1 MKLLRDQLPS
11 SLLHKVSVSL
21 HSFGATECL
30 TRLTDKRWDY
40 MQSTQAGWGWSN
52 RNNYTS
58 NNNANYNN
66 TSNSRY
72 NNKLSSSSSDGNL
85 RYPTTDRYDTRKVDT
100 PVGHNTNG
108 SVYISANTTTSM
120 DSMTIAESVAITY
133 PSVVTIAPVL
143 EVALPALTISSEAPT
158 PPASSSQKKR
168 TSSYPSHTNNN
179 SNSSHHYNSN
189 NPHLSNKSAKYN
201 NKNKKNNRGV
211 VRSAHSHWG
220 INRPYKQPGQVYMNS
235 HNQSGSSNKDS
246 HEQH

>member
-1 MKLLRDQLPS
+1 MKLLRDQLPT

-66 TSNSRY
+66 TSNGRY

-85 RYPTTDRYDTRKVDT
+85 RYPTTDRTDTRKVDT
-100 PVGHNTNG
+100 PGHNTNG

-120 DSMTIAESVAITY
+120 DSMTIAESVAVTY
-133 PSVVTIAPVL
+133 PVNIAPVL
-143 EVALPALTISSEAPT
+143 EVALPTLTISSEAPT
-158 PPASSSQKKR
+158 PPLSSNQKNR
-168 TSSYPSHTNNN
+168 SSNYPSNHTNNN
-179 SNSSHHYNSN
+179 INTSHHYYSN
-189 NPHLSNKSAKYN
+189 NPHNNKSAKN
-201 NKNKKNNRGV
+201 KNKNKKNNRGV
-211 VRSAHSHWG
+211 VCSAHSHWG
-220 INRPYKQPGQVYMNS
+220 INRPYKQPGQVYMNN
-235 HNQSGSSNKDS
+235 HHPSGSSNKDN